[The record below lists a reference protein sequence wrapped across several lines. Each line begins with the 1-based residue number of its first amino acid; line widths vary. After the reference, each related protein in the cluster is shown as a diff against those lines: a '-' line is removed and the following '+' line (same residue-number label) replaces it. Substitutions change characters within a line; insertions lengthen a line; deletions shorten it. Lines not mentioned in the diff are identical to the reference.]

1 MKVQWQELEVV
12 YQEDLDKVNA
22 WVQPLDILPGLIRQP
37 LQLFVEGL
45 AEKLVCLRRII
56 SNT

>member
-1 MKVQWQELEVV
+1 MNVQWQELEVV
-12 YQEDLDKVNA
+12 YQEDLDTVNA
-22 WVQPLDILPGLIRQP
+22 WVQPLNILPGLIRQP

-45 AEKLVCLRRII
+45 AEKLLCLRRII